1 MPNKLL
7 FLCTGNYYRSRFAE
21 ILFNALALEDGLNW
35 EADSRGLA
43 TEYAANSGPISAYA
57 IKGLAMRGIE
67 VGKEVRF
74 PVQVQ
79 TKDLDEADLV
89 IALKEAEHRPYLEVR
104 FPGWAD
110 KVEYWHVH
118 DLNQAPAVETLTE
131 IERQVRALIQRLSDR
146 TGM

>member
-1 MPNKLL
+1 MPHKLL

-21 ILFNALALEDGLNW
+21 MLFNALAPEAGLNW

-43 TEYAANSGPISAYA
+43 AEYAAYIGPISAYA
-57 IKGLAMRGIE
+57 IRGLAMRGIE
-67 VGKEVRF
+67 VGEAVRS
-74 PVQVQ
+74 PIQVQ

-89 IALKEAEHRPYLEVR
+89 IALKEAEHRSYLEVH
-104 FPGWAD
+104 FPDWAG

-118 DLNQAPAVETLTE
+118 DLNQAPAAEALAE
-131 IERQVRALIQRLSDR
+131 IERQVRALIQRLSGR